1 MTSYTGASFVQES
14 SSPRI
19 YSGLLD
25 GWYGYYSAPPDV
37 YFSGDF
43 TITAFVNVV
52 STANWARLIDF
63 GNFYFDG
70 YNYVNIDNILFA
82 LSSFI
87 SGQPLLRV
95 YNGSSFNAMNNPSS
109 NALSTSVWTHVAGIL
124 KANNI
129 SLFLNC
135 TMTNSETI
143 TLLPRKVVRNYN
155 YIGRSNWQY
164 DDYANAKFRNVRIYN
179 RALSTTELRTDFNNQ

>member
-1 MTSYTGASFVQES
+1 MTSFPGASFVQES

-52 STANWARLIDF
+52 SITNWARLIDF
-63 GNFYFDG
+63 GNFDFYS
-70 YNYVNIDNILFA
+70 YVNTDSILFA
-82 LSSFI
+82 LSSFS

-95 YNGSSFNAMNNPSS
+95 YNGISFNAMNNPSS

-124 KANNI
+124 RGNNI
-129 SLFLNC
+129 SIYLNC
-135 TMTNSETI
+135 IMTNSETI
-143 TLLPRKVVRNYN
+143 TLLPQKVVRNFN

-179 RALSTTELRTDFNNQ
+179 RALSATELRTDFNNQ